1 MNQPTTPAQPT
12 RLQRIKQGN
21 IETLPT
27 QEEHRVVGIERLI
40 ENPDNER
47 KTFRNMEGLIATVRS
62 SGILEPLIVEPVG
75 DGKLMVKIGARRLRA
90 AQKVGLTK
98 VPVIISQPDEAS
110 TRRRKSIISNL
121 QREDI
126 GPVEMAEGLQALLD
140 EDDEIKTQTDLA
152 QAIGKPK
159 SWVSD
164 MLRILT
170 LPTELQAKV
179 QTSEL
184 SIAHDA
190 VITIARVED
199 NHQQQRLVKA
209 LLDGATVRDIR
220 QEASQV
226 KGGKPQPAAEPK
238 KPKEVYSTSHDATV
252 IVQSLTATL
261 SHKQVLKA
269 LEEALQKA
277 RSSASQ
283 K

>member
-1 MNQPTTPAQPT
+1 MNQTTTPAQPS

-40 ENPDNER
+40 ENPENER
-47 KTFRNMEGLIATVRS
+47 KTFRNMEGLIATVKS
-62 SGILEPLIVEPVG
+62 SGILEPLIVEPAG

-90 AQKVGLTK
+90 AKAVGLTK
-98 VPVIISQPDEAS
+98 VPVIISQPDEGP
-110 TRRRKSIISNL
+110 TRRRKSLISNL

-126 GPVEMAEGLQALLD
+126 GPVEMAEGLQSLLD
-140 EDDEIKTQTDLA
+140 EDDEIKSQTDLA

-164 MLRILT
+164 MRRILT

-179 QTSEL
+179 RTSEL
-184 SIAHDA
+184 SVAHDS
-190 VITIARVED
+190 VITIARLED
-199 NHQQQRLVKA
+199 NLQQQRLVKA
-209 LLDGATVRDIR
+209 LLGGATVRDIR
-220 QEASQV
+220 QEVGQL
-226 KGGKPQPAAEPK
+226 KGKPQSAEPK

-269 LEEALQKA
+269 LEEALAKA
-277 RSSASQ
+277 KSSRG
-283 K
+283 

>member
-1 MNQPTTPAQPT
+1 MNKPTTEAQPS
-12 RLQRIKQGN
+12 RLQLIKQGN

-27 QEEHRVVGIERLI
+27 QEEHRVVSIERLI

-47 KTFRNMEGLIATVRS
+47 KTFRNMEGLIATVKS
-62 SGILEPLIVEPVG
+62 SGILEPLIVEPTV
-75 DGKLMVKIGARRLRA
+75 DGKLLVKIGARRFRA
-90 AQKVGLTK
+90 AKAVGLTK
-98 VPVIISQPDEAS
+98 VPVIISAREEGS

-140 EDDEIKTQTDLA
+140 EDDEIGTQTELA

-164 MLRILT
+164 MLRILS
-170 LPTELQAKV
+170 LPTNLQAKV
-179 QTSEL
+179 RTSEH

-190 VITIARVED
+190 VINIARLTD

-220 QEASQV
+220 QEVDAI
-226 KGGKPQPAAEPK
+226 KGKPQSTGPK
-238 KPKEVYSTSHDATV
+238 KPKWVYSSTGQDATV
-252 IVQSLTATL
+252 VVQSHDSILT
-261 SHKQVLKA
+261 KERRIKA
-269 LEEALQKA
+269 LKEALAEAQ
-277 RSSASQ
+277 RD
-283 K
+283 